1 MRDPGGKHGMCL
13 GSQVDKT
20 WLWIGYVG
28 RGEEEEGHGSPLWAQ
43 NHGPVLP
50 MMSHGLST
58 WTWGKPLNLKSEN
71 FKTLKNFNFVLHFIK
86 GNFAPPPQVVLVVK
100 ITPTTAGDE
109 RDMGLNP
116 GSGRSPGVG
125 SGNPLQYSCL
135 EIFIDRGA
143 WQAAVCGATKNR
155 TWLST
160 REILNIYN
168 SWENK

>member
-1 MRDPGGKHGMCL
+1 MECVWGVRLIRHGYGLAMWDEEKRRRVMAAPCGPRTMGLFFLWCLMACPPELGG
-13 GSQVDKT
+13 
-20 WLWIGYVG
+20 
-28 RGEEEEGHGSPLWAQ
+28 
-43 NHGPVLP
+43 
-50 MMSHGLST
+50 
-58 WTWGKPLNLKSEN
+58 NLL
-71 FKTLKNFNFVLHFIK
+71 TLKVRILKHWRIFIL
-86 GNFAPPPQVVLVVK
+86 FYILLREILPPPPQVVLVVK

-168 SWENK
+168 SRENK